1 MKAETDVEIP
11 AAPSGSVAKK
21 SDKKSK
27 QTEKEKLKEVI
38 NYLGLGQKFYKKEKR
53 QKLHDL

>member
-11 AAPSGSVAKK
+11 VAQSVYVAKK

-38 NYLGLGQKFYKKEKR
+38 NYLGLGQRFDKKRKKTEAS
-53 QKLHDL
+53 